1 MTLRKLTLSVSL
13 LATSLLLAAPAQ
25 TETWSCSYNDK
36 GKGHPMPFSFVRNG
50 GTFDV
55 PILQTAFQV
64 VYESRH
70 VIHLHKAYNKLV
82 HAYSVSLF
90 KSVAGARFAMARTN
104 NTQLEP
110 TVESW
115 VGSCIIN

>member
-1 MTLRKLTLSVSL
+1 MRWLLVSVALVAFILT
-13 LATSLLLAAPAQ
+13 APAQ
-25 TETWSCSYNDK
+25 AETWSCSYHDK

-55 PILQTAFQV
+55 PVLQTAFQV
-64 VYESRH
+64 VYESRE

-90 KSVAGARFAMARTN
+90 KSIVGARFAMARTN